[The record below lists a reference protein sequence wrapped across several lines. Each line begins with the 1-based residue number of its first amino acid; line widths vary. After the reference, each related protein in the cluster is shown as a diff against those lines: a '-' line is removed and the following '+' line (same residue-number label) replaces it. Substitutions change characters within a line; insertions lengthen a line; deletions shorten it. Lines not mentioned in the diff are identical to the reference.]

1 MSALIQS
8 VNTDNF
14 ESKILR
20 APAATLV
27 DFWAEWCAPCRAQNP
42 VLEELAGEWEGK
54 VRIAKVNVD
63 DDPEL
68 ASRYNIMSIPT
79 MILFRDGRAVR
90 QVTGVQSAAQLRALL
105 AASNLN

>member
-1 MSALIQS
+1 MNALIHS

-14 ESKILR
+14 DSEILN
-20 APAATLV
+20 APDTTLV

-42 VLEELAGEWEGK
+42 VLDEMAVEWKGK

-63 DDPEL
+63 EAPEL
-68 ASRYNIMSIPT
+68 AQRYHIMSIPT

-90 QVTGVQSAAQLRALL
+90 KVSGVQSPDQLRALL
-105 AASNLN
+105 AGYNLN